1 MAGAVVGRHETIDQ
15 VRLVGLKDVTGAV
28 LSPQDANLILRGIKT
43 LELRVERH
51 CDSAAKAAAFL
62 ETHPA
67 VSRVYYRVLP
77 RA

>member
-1 MAGAVVGRHETIDQ
+1 
-15 VRLVGLKDVTGAV
+15 V